1 MSLIISTQ
9 SNAEG
14 VANSAVG
21 QIVTDAVAAAA
32 QTFTLGFAPRYIKFC
47 NLTDGITDEWY
58 DGMYESQIMV
68 NLRGINAKLDAD
80 GTVTDTNYAAL
91 WNPAS
96 ADLVVMR
103 TSLIGMLAKLDA
115 DSAVSGT
122 NFAAL
127 WTPAT
132 ATVAAMKAAINGL
145 NAKLDAD
152 GGVNDTDYAATW
164 NVSLAQSQHS
174 VIAGDKTFEL
184 TNGIAVVG
192 NTFTVT
198 ATTMVASKSFF
209 WLALG

>member
-14 VANSAVG
+14 ISNSAMG
-21 QIVTDAVAAAA
+21 QMVTDAVAAAA
-32 QTFTLGFAPRYIKFC
+32 QTVTLGFAPRYIKFV

-58 DGMYESQIMV
+58 DGMYEAQIMV

-80 GTVTDTNYAAL
+80 GITGTNYASL
-91 WNPAS
+91 WDPAS
-96 ADLVVMR
+96 ADLVAM
-103 TSLIGMLAKLDA
+103 TASLAGVLAKLDA
-115 DSAVSGT
+115 DAAVSGT
-122 NFAAL
+122 NFASL
-127 WTPAT
+127 WTPT
-132 ATVAAMKAAINGL
+132 SATVAALKASINGL

-152 GGVNDTDYAATW
+152 GGVSDSDYAATW

-184 TNGIAVVG
+184 TNGIAVDG
-192 NTFTVT
+192 NAFTLT

-209 WLALG
+209 WKALG

>member
-1 MSLIISTQ
+1 MTMFVNNQ

-14 VANSAVG
+14 IANFAAGS
-21 QIVTDAVAAAA
+21 IVTDAVAAAA
-32 QTFTLGFAPRYIKFC
+32 QTITLGFAPRYIKFS
-47 NLTDGITDEWY
+47 NYSDGVVDEWC
-58 DGMYESQIMV
+58 DGMYEAQIFV
-68 NLRGINAKLDAD
+68 NLRGITAKLDAD
-80 GTVTDTNYAAL
+80 GSVTDTNYGTL

-103 TSLIGMLAKLDA
+103 TSLIGILAKLDA
-115 DSAVSGT
+115 DSGVTDT
-122 NFAAL
+122 NYSAL

-132 ATVAAMKAAINGL
+132 ASLAAMKAAINGM

-152 GGVNDTDYAATW
+152 AGVTDTNYAATW
-164 NVSLAQSQHS
+164 NVSLAQSQHA

-192 NTFTVT
+192 SQFTLT

-209 WLALG
+209 WIAYG